1 MVFGDAS
8 GAEEDNNPAINLI
21 ISETSVFSLKLLKYE
36 PSMVPQSF
44 EVGSPTLTFSAC
56 SDLWTLTPYFSV
68 IEPSGESKPLPD
80 ICKFSAV
87 P

>member
-1 MVFGDAS
+1 MVFGEAS

-36 PSMVPQSF
+36 PFMVPQSF
-44 EVGSPTLTFSAC
+44 EVGWPTLIFSAC
-56 SDLWTLTPYFSV
+56 NDFDTITPYFPV

-80 ICKFSAV
+80 ICKFSDV